1 MPLHILLIL
10 VVGGIAGIALVLHW
24 LGLSKV
30 PPFTPETASAAWLR
44 AHPDDVIEKT
54 MITADGRAARIT
66 TERGPG
72 ILWQM
77 GADTCARL
85 LTGNETLRI
94 NAKSTTL
101 YLDDY
106 AAPKVRLHLTPDE
119 YTDWQTWIT
128 QK

>member
-10 VVGGIAGIALVLHW
+10 VVGGIAGIALALHL
-24 LGLSKV
+24 LGLSKA
-30 PPFTPETASAAWLR
+30 PPFTRETAHAAWLR
-44 AHPDDVIEKT
+44 AYPDDVIERI
-54 MITADGRAARIT
+54 MLTANGRAARIT

-77 GADTCARL
+77 GTDTCARL
-85 LTGNETLRI
+85 LTGDETLRI
-94 NAKSTTL
+94 KAKSATL
-101 YLDDY
+101 YLNDY
-106 AAPKVRLHLTPDE
+106 AAPKVQLHLTPDE